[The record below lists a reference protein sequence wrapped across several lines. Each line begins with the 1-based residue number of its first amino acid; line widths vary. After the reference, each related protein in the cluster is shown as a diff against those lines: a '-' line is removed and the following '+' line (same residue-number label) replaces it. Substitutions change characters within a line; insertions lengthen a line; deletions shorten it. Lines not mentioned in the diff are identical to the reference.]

1 MKTNGYDLSRRW
13 FDFAFENA
21 EAKCQHTA
29 LFMWI
34 IELNNRLGWKEQF
47 GLPTHATMEGL
58 HIGNKS
64 TYINA
69 LRDLAKWNF
78 IQIVSESKNQYAST
92 VVSLCRSKKVTAH
105 VTALDTALIHQSNGI
120 DMGSVPIDKQRNQE
134 TKKPRNNRVVF
145 TPPTEND
152 IYNLM
157 GILNTKA
164 GGKWDEAKI
173 NTESKNCFDHY
184 TSTGWKTSGGA
195 KIVSWEATVRKW
207 MNNQF
212 KFEINK
218 KPNQYGK
225 QSTSTSDSIAKA
237 NQLYAEALA
246 ISRSR
251 DNANSNSHASDVG

>member
-1 MKTNGYDLSRRW
+1 
-13 FDFAFENA
+13 
-21 EAKCQHTA
+21 
-29 LFMWI
+29 
-34 IELNNRLGWKEQF
+34 
-47 GLPTHATMEGL
+47 
-58 HIGNKS
+58 
-64 TYINA
+64 
-69 LRDLAKWNF
+69 
-78 IQIVSESKNQYAST
+78 
-92 VVSLCRSKKVTAH
+92 
-105 VTALDTALIHQSNGI
+105 
-120 DMGSVPIDKQRNQE
+120 
-134 TKKPRNNRVVF
+134 VF